1 MRRERFEQKD
11 VEADVE
17 VHAFSPS
24 HVLDRTRIGAKRVRA
39 PVGDHEQVIS
49 WMGSRRDRL
58 RDLLGLDVIPEAKWG
73 EAVWS
78 AKDRFGMISKRL
90 VEFSG
95 KIAPVYI
102 GYSAHARS
110 ERCWMIC
117 LQGHGSGMHISLGV
131 DSTQERWEIP
141 VAGDRDIARWC
152 MAAGFNVLCLEQL
165 SLGERGEHAL
175 KKIHQHPC
183 QDAAMHRLALGHTLL
198 GERVAEVQGIVD
210 LIRSDEPAGIR
221 IGIIGN
227 SMGGTVAMYSH
238 ALCKNIDFIIAAGC
252 VSQFEDALISR
263 SGRHC
268 TDLYVPGLVEHFDC
282 SDILMLA
289 APKLTIVVYG
299 IGDQIFPIKGFAEA
313 YSEAKDGFRRL
324 EAEKYLHPVIGF
336 GGHRHYRAL
345 TLAAIAKF
353 PEVFGHLVTDGV

>member
-11 VEADVE
+11 VVTDVE
-17 VHAFSPS
+17 VGAFSPS
-24 HVLDRTRIGAKRVRA
+24 HVLDRTRIGAKRVPA
-39 PVGDHEQVIS
+39 SAGDYQQVVS
-49 WMGSRRDRL
+49 WMGSRREML
-58 RDLLGLDVIPEAKWG
+58 RGLLGVDVVPEAEWG

-78 AKDRFGMISKRL
+78 AKDRLGVISKRL
-90 VEFSG
+90 VEFNG

-102 GYSAHARS
+102 GYSAQVRS
-110 ERCWMIC
+110 ERSWMIC

-131 DSTQERWEIP
+131 DSTQERWQIP
-141 VAGDRDIARWC
+141 VAGDRDVARWC

-165 SLGERGEHAL
+165 SLGERREHVL
-175 KKIHQHPC
+175 KKTHQHPC

-198 GERVAEVQGIVD
+198 GERVAEVQGVVD
-210 LIRSDEPAGIR
+210 LIRSNEPPGIR

-252 VSQFEDALISR
+252 VSQFDDALISG

-289 APKLTIVVYG
+289 APKLTILVYG
-299 IGDQIFPIKGFAEA
+299 IGDQIFPIKGFARA
-313 YSEAKDGFRRL
+313 FSEAKEGFRRL
-324 EAEKYLHPVIGF
+324 DADKYLHAVIGF
-336 GGHRHYRAL
+336 GGHRHYRVL

-353 PEVFGHLVTDGV
+353 PEVFGYLVTEGI